1 MPTLHQKRNL
11 TPMNAPEPGTLRVY
25 YDGLCPLCVNEMRH
39 LEKLDGGRR
48 LDLQDI
54 TAADFT
60 VRFPHIDPVKADR
73 ILHGELPDGTLI
85 LGLDVT
91 VMAWRLAGRG
101 RWVAFLRWPLVR
113 PVADR
118 VYLFFARHR
127 HRISGWFGRPQTC
140 TDDRCAPH

>member
-1 MPTLHQKRNL
+1 
-11 TPMNAPEPGTLRVY
+11 MNAPQTGTLRIY

-39 LEKLDGGRR
+39 LERLDQGRK

-54 TAADFT
+54 SAADFSE
-60 VRFPHIDPVKADR
+60 RFPHIDPIQADR
-73 ILHGELPDGTLI
+73 ILHGELEDGTLI
-85 LGLDVT
+85 YGLDVT
-91 VMAWRLAGRG
+91 VLAWRLAGRG
-101 RWVAFLRWPLVR
+101 RWVAFLRWPLVQ

-140 TDDRCAPH
+140 TDDRCAPR